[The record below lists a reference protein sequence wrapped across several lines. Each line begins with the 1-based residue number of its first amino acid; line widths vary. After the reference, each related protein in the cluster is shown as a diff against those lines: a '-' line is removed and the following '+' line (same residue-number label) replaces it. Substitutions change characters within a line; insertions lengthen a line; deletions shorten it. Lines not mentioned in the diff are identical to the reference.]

1 MSRTDSKTEKNGV
14 PDLLHQR
21 YDVAIIGSGAGGGT
35 LAHGL
40 ARLGRKVLLIEQ
52 GTHLPQEAD
61 NSSDAGVFG
70 AKYMTRER
78 MEVSGSMIRYPQYAF
93 VGGQTKLY
101 GAALYRLRQEDFSQL
116 NFPDGVSPA
125 WPIAYDDLEP
135 YYCQAEELYK
145 VHGSDV
151 EDPTEP
157 PHSRPYPFKAV
168 AHEGAVQP
176 LLRKLQKQGFS
187 ASSIPKAIDLG
198 NGGNCTFC
206 STCDAY
212 ACPTHGKMD
221 TEVACI
227 VPALATGNLTLLTH
241 AKCHRLLTNDGG
253 DRITGME
260 LEYQDKIRTVDADF
274 YVSACGVF
282 HSPALLLRSANKSH
296 PDGLANSSGQV
307 GRNLAGHNAA
317 MFFLPGFR
325 LLPEIHQKTFAMNDF
340 YLGDAKY
347 PYPMGILQ
355 AAGRMPIWQ
364 HTEKWLRPFAKIVT
378 QRSLLCFLM
387 SEVWP
392 HPDNRVS
399 LAKDGTI
406 QISFKPNNIKGFR
419 ELRSRFM
426 KIFRRAG
433 YWGALCSRHVGSG
446 IPWHPVGTLRF
457 GTDPGKSVLDTWC
470 KTHDIDNLYVVDSC
484 FLPTAGAVNTSLT
497 VMAQALRVAGH
508 IHKRL
513 G

>member
-1 MSRTDSKTEKNGV
+1 MNSAHHKPKNQGNLD
-14 PDLLHQR
+14 PLQQH

-52 GTHLPQEAD
+52 GKYLPQEAD
-61 NSSDAGVFG
+61 NSTDEGVFG
-70 AKYMTRER
+70 GKYMTRER
-78 MEVSGSMIRYPQYAF
+78 MEVSGSTIRYPQYAF

-101 GAALYRLRQEDFSQL
+101 GAALYRLRKEDFGQL

-145 VHGSDV
+145 VHGSAA

-157 PHSRPYPFKAV
+157 PHSRPYPFRAV
-168 AHEGAVQP
+168 AHESAVQP
-176 LLRKLQKQGFS
+176 FLRKLQKQGFNP
-187 ASSIPKAIDLG
+187 SSIPKAIDLG
-198 NGGNCTFC
+198 DGGNCTFC

-227 VPALATGNLTLLTH
+227 EPALATGNLTLLTH
-241 AKCHRLLTNDGG
+241 AKCHRLLTSDAG

-260 LEYQDKIRTVDADF
+260 LEYQDNIRTVDADF

-282 HSPALLLRSANKSH
+282 HSPALLLRSANKAH

-317 MFFLPGFR
+317 MFFLPGFKA
-325 LLPEIHQKTFAMNDF
+325 LPEIHQKTFAMNDF
-340 YLGDAKY
+340 YLGDTKY

-399 LAKDGTI
+399 LAQDGSI
-406 QISFKPNNIKGFR
+406 RVAFKPNNIKGFR

-426 KIFRRAG
+426 KIFRKAG
-433 YWGALCSRHVGSG
+433 YWAALCSRHVGGG

-457 GTDPGKSVLDTWC
+457 GMDPGKSVLDTWC

-497 VMAQALRVAGH
+497 VMAQALRVADH
-508 IHKRL
+508 LHKRL